1 MTQPTTTATATAK
14 GALGTLVTV
23 FFFWGF
29 IAAGNNVFI
38 PFCKH
43 FFNLDQFQSQLIDFA
58 FYLAYYVGALVLFG
72 SLVYY
77 NTPELVEAVEF
88 ITIFS
93 LGYTVID
100 KYTNG
105 KNNAN
110 Q

>member
-1 MTQPTTTATATAK
+1 MKISEIFK
-14 GALGTLVTV
+14 GDKGE
-23 FFFWGF
+23 FSSKRF
-29 IAAGNNVFI
+29 
-38 PFCKH
+38 
-43 FFNLDQFQSQLIDFA
+43 
-58 FYLAYYVGALVLFG
+58 VGIFGSLVLFG

-77 NTPELVEAVEF
+77 NTPQLVEAVEF

-105 KNNAN
+105 KNNAS

>member
-1 MTQPTTTATATAK
+1 MKISEIFK
-14 GALGTLVTV
+14 GDKGEFSSKRFVGV
-23 FFFWGF
+23 
-29 IAAGNNVFI
+29 
-38 PFCKH
+38 
-43 FFNLDQFQSQLIDFA
+43 
-58 FYLAYYVGALVLFG
+58 VGALVLFG

-77 NTPELVEAVEF
+77 NTSELVEAVEF

-105 KNNAN
+105 KNNAS

>member
-1 MTQPTTTATATAK
+1 MKLYEIFK
-14 GALGTLVTV
+14 GDKGEFSSKRFVGIL
-23 FFFWGF
+23 
-29 IAAGNNVFI
+29 
-38 PFCKH
+38 
-43 FFNLDQFQSQLIDFA
+43 
-58 FYLAYYVGALVLFG
+58 GALVLFG

-77 NTPELVEAVEF
+77 NTDPLVEAVEF

>member
-1 MTQPTTTATATAK
+1 MRISEIFK
-14 GALGTLVTV
+14 GDKGEFSSKRFV
-23 FFFWGF
+23 G
-29 IAAGNNVFI
+29 II
-38 PFCKH
+38 
-43 FFNLDQFQSQLIDFA
+43 
-58 FYLAYYVGALVLFG
+58 GALVLFG

-77 NTPELVEAVEF
+77 NTDPLVEAVEF

-105 KNNAN
+105 KANAN

>member
-1 MTQPTTTATATAK
+1 MRINEIFK
-14 GALGTLVTV
+14 GDKGEFSSKRFVGV
-23 FFFWGF
+23 
-29 IAAGNNVFI
+29 
-38 PFCKH
+38 
-43 FFNLDQFQSQLIDFA
+43 
-58 FYLAYYVGALVLFG
+58 VGALVLFG

-77 NTPELVEAVEF
+77 NTDPLVEAVEF

>member
-1 MTQPTTTATATAK
+1 MRISEIFK
-14 GALGTLVTV
+14 GDKGEFSSKRFVGV
-23 FFFWGF
+23 
-29 IAAGNNVFI
+29 
-38 PFCKH
+38 
-43 FFNLDQFQSQLIDFA
+43 
-58 FYLAYYVGALVLFG
+58 VGALVLFG

-105 KNNAN
+105 KNNSS